1 MLPNCDSCKFC
12 DDVESV
18 RRNRQFDIIYCD
30 RCKKTFERRMQPWNC
45 PYSPACNK
53 NNLLQPNSCDECPYS
68 VNDMCNLTH
77 KDMQVN
83 TLSLSKVCPLRSK
96 EWKK

>member
-45 PYSPACNK
+45 PYSPTCNK

-68 VNDMCNLTH
+68 VNDICNLTH
-77 KDMQVN
+77 RDMQVN